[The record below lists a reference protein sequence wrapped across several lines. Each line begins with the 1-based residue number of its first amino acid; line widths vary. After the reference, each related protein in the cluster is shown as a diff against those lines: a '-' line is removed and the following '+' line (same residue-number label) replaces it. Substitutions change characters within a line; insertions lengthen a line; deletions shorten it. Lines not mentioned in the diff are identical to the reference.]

1 MKPLRAGAA
10 RSIITPALG
19 AHIAGYF
26 EDRVAQDV
34 HDQLCAKALVLESGD
49 TSLAIV
55 VCDLI
60 SLQLA
65 DTDRAKALAQEQTG
79 IPASHIFISATHTHF
94 GPTTSHGANMMG
106 EMDYLD
112 WVPGRIADS
121 IGLAQN
127 RLRPAS
133 LAHAA
138 GACPGECHN
147 RRYLMKDGTVVTNP
161 GYMNP
166 EIVRAAGPTD
176 PEVGLLVIIG
186 EDRDPI
192 AALANYSLHY
202 VGGASGAASS
212 PREGGTPVDLS
223 ITADYF
229 GAFELA
235 LQRMAGCDLVAIMMN
250 GCCGDINNI
259 DVFHPAPAGP
269 DPWHQIYRVA
279 DVVAAAT
286 FQAWRGLHTTDFHQ
300 TVALGAANDRFV
312 FRRRRFTPE
321 QVAAAKQRAK
331 AESPRNLGDREWLEA
346 HTTIELSQR
355 PLEQETL
362 IQALRIG
369 EVGLVGLPG
378 EMFVEIGLEIKQ
390 RSPFRQ
396 TLVGE
401 LANDWLG
408 YIPTPRAFEEGSYEV
423 YTTPA
428 GPGTAPAMIASAL
441 GLLGRLAEA

>member
-138 GACPGECHN
+138 ERAPGSATT
-147 RRYLMKDGTVVTNP
+147 GVT
-161 GYMNP
+161 
-166 EIVRAAGPTD
+166 
-176 PEVGLLVIIG
+176 
-186 EDRDPI
+186 
-192 AALANYSLHY
+192 
-202 VGGASGAASS
+202 
-212 PREGGTPVDLS
+212 
-223 ITADYF
+223 
-229 GAFELA
+229 
-235 LQRMAGCDLVAIMMN
+235 
-250 GCCGDINNI
+250 
-259 DVFHPAPAGP
+259 
-269 DPWHQIYRVA
+269 
-279 DVVAAAT
+279 
-286 FQAWRGLHTTDFHQ
+286 
-300 TVALGAANDRFV
+300 
-312 FRRRRFTPE
+312 
-321 QVAAAKQRAK
+321 
-331 AESPRNLGDREWLEA
+331 
-346 HTTIELSQR
+346 
-355 PLEQETL
+355 
-362 IQALRIG
+362 
-369 EVGLVGLPG
+369 
-378 EMFVEIGLEIKQ
+378 
-390 RSPFRQ
+390 
-396 TLVGE
+396 
-401 LANDWLG
+401 
-408 YIPTPRAFEEGSYEV
+408 
-423 YTTPA
+423 
-428 GPGTAPAMIASAL
+428 
-441 GLLGRLAEA
+441 